1 MKRFELII
9 TDVSESFLENFEFNQ
24 SRKFIELFAN
34 EHFDKN
40 IQKILKEMLT
50 TLENKYQG
58 KTFFLFDKITKELI
72 SA

>member
-34 EHFDKN
+34 NHTDVDTK
-40 IQKILKEMLT
+40 KILKEMLSA
-50 TLENKYQG
+50 LENKYQN
-58 KTFFLFDKITKELI
+58 KAFFLFDKITKELI